1 MTTNSEGLDL
11 DRMDE
16 LSRQEAEQNLL
27 HVWSWRG
34 PTYEMGA
41 NSLMLDYAQPRFTKA
56 HRWGSD
62 FYGRPDKINIILL
75 GIQNLAS
82 YMMLGWETG
91 IFNQFNL
98 QRRNGLPKQKIME
111 VVMFTQL
118 YAGMRGLGHVYRAIG
133 DLLPAFG
140 EPTGDPAPF
149 PDNWSVD
156 PQAFKCGLDTSTRAF
171 TDQDRRAIP
180 AWYERNIGYVP
191 ESISFGLE
199 IHPEFIKMNRMKWEN
214 AIVTLPK
221 QIAPHVMIRLNMMS
235 GNVQGLREAVLLG
248 RNWGMSR
255 QHVINGI
262 NASVMYFTAFEG
274 LHTAAQAVQDIL
286 KEWPSNDEA
295 Q

>member
-1 MTTNSEGLDL
+1 MTTKSEGLDL

-16 LSRQEAEQNLL
+16 LSSEEAEQNLL

-34 PTYEMGA
+34 PMYELGA
-41 NSLMLDYAQPRFTKA
+41 NSLMLDYAKPRFTKA

-62 FYGRPDKINIILL
+62 FYGRPDKVNIILL

-98 QRRNGLPKQKIME
+98 QRRNGLSKHEIME

-133 DLLPAFG
+133 DMLPAFG
-140 EPTGDPAPF
+140 EPTSRPAPF
-149 PDNWSVD
+149 PDNWNVD
-156 PQAFKCGLDTSTRAF
+156 PEAFKSGLDLSTRAF
-171 TDQDRRAIP
+171 TERDRLAIVE
-180 AWYERNIGYVP
+180 WYEHNIGYLP
-191 ESISFGLE
+191 ESIAFGLE
-199 IHPEFIKMNRMKWEN
+199 MHPEFIKMNRVKWES

-221 QIAPHVMIRLNMMS
+221 QVAPHIMIRLNMMS
-235 GNVQGLREAVLLG
+235 GHVQGLREAVLLA
-248 RNWGMSR
+248 RNWGISR
-255 QHVINGI
+255 RHVINSI

-274 LHTAAQAVQDIL
+274 LHTAAAGVRDL
-286 KEWPSNDEA
+286 LRDWPDGGEA
-295 Q
+295 